1 MELVP
6 TQRRRVCLIQL
17 VRSCFCGVS
26 GGPRLFWVVQSVTVY
41 YSLLGLFQFLQT
53 KTSQSVFPCKF
64 TKNELCVR
72 FYYKVGQGFLQ
83 SGAAVMYYKIVQVI
97 LQSGET
103 FSYYIAG

>member
-17 VRSCFCGVS
+17 VRSCFWW
-26 GGPRLFWVVQSVTVY
+26 PQVVLGCSVCY
-41 YSLLGLFQFLQT
+41 GLLQLVRVVQFLQT

-83 SGAAVMYYKIVQVI
+83 SGAAVMYYKIVQI
-97 LQSGET
+97 LLQSGET
-103 FSYYIAG
+103 FSYYKAG